1 MICMAVMSKVTEAKA
16 REIREELPEISLLQS
31 TETQDKIIALWSSF
45 LRESSYARIGDA
57 PAFPGLPGYDLA
69 RHTRHVIKNCL
80 AMADTMK
87 EFWDIDCDREALLAA
102 ALVHDASK
110 LVEYTGTEGKKTE
123 IGKALLHAQLA
134 GVRCLD
140 FGLSPKV
147 ANIVSYHPY
156 TPPHVHVRPQYIE
169 FVMLT
174 WADLAAVDPIFMLA
188 GKATHLEFA
197 KRFFEIE

>member
-1 MICMAVMSKVTEAKA
+1 M
-16 REIREELPEISLLQS
+16 
-31 TETQDKIIALWSSF
+31 
-45 LRESSYARIGDA
+45 
-57 PAFPGLPGYDLA
+57 
-69 RHTRHVIKNCL
+69 
-80 AMADTMK
+80 
-87 EFWDIDCDREALLAA
+87 
-102 ALVHDASK
+102 
-110 LVEYTGTEGKKTE
+110 VEYTGPEGSHTE

-140 FGLSPKV
+140 VGLSAKV

-156 TPPHVHVRPQYIE
+156 TPPHVHVRPQHLE
-169 FVMLT
+169 FVILT